1 MPEGTLTTIL
11 EANRWF
17 WQLLSADQLLVSAA
31 ELLLKADWSM
41 PSWLADVYAADFLSS
56 ALNYTKMQQ
65 SIFLVY
71 IYQ

>member
-17 WQLLSADQLLVSAA
+17 WQLLSAA

-41 PSWLADVYAADFLSS
+41 PSWLADAYAADFLSS